1 VEFASGDSLFTV
13 DDGLTVLAWNAG
25 AERLTGIPE
34 GDAVGRPC
42 WQLLAGLG
50 EDGDVICHARC
61 SNARLAREGFPL
73 RSRPMLVRTFSG
85 QTRVDV
91 STLTLADGRLLHVL
105 RPPRSLGR
113 SAIDLSRRER
123 QVLALLARGHR
134 AKSIEKIPS
143 GGHRFMWLYNMI
155 GTPIKGTTETYKF
168 EDRKFIFDKA
178 TGDVDGTFKWT
189 FAGENG
195 TTEVTFDVE
204 YEEEG
209 FLPEQDLKFFER
221 RNEVEAEAILT
232 NLKAR
237 LEV

>member
-1 VEFASGDSLFTV
+1 MAKE
-13 DDGLTVLAWNAG
+13 
-25 AERLTGIPE
+25 
-34 GDAVGRPC
+34 
-42 WQLLAGLG
+42 
-50 EDGDVICHARC
+50 
-61 SNARLAREGFPL
+61 REG
-73 RSRPMLVRTFSG
+73 RCAMLKLHKKIVVKAP
-85 QTRVDV
+85 VDKVFGYVEKPENLPQIWPSLYEV
-91 STLTLADGRLLHVL
+91 SEV
-105 RPPRSLGR
+105 
-113 SAIDLSRRER
+113 
-123 QVLALLARGHR
+123 
-134 AKSIEKIPS
+134 EKIPS

-204 YEEEG
+204 YEQKG

>member
-1 VEFASGDSLFTV
+1 
-13 DDGLTVLAWNAG
+13 
-25 AERLTGIPE
+25 
-34 GDAVGRPC
+34 VG
-42 WQLLAGLG
+42 GT
-50 EDGDVICHARC
+50 I
-61 SNARLAREGFPL
+61 GFE
-73 RSRPMLVRTFSG
+73 
-85 QTRVDV
+85 
-91 STLTLADGRLLHVL
+91 
-105 RPPRSLGR
+105 
-113 SAIDLSRRER
+113 RER
-123 QVLALLARGHR
+123 RCAMLKLHKKIVVKAPVDKVFGYVEKPENLPQIWPSLYEVS
-134 AKSIEKIPS
+134 KVEKIPS

-168 EDRKFIFDKA
+168 ENRKFIFDKA

-204 YEEEG
+204 YEEKG
-209 FLPEQDLKFFER
+209 FLPKQDLKFFER